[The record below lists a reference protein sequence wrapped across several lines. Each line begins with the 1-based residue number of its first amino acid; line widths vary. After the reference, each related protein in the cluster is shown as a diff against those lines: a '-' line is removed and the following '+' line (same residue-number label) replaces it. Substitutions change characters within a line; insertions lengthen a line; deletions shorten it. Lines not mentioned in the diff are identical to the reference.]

1 MNTYRAIKNK
11 HGDFEV
17 VNDKG
22 RVKGG
27 YFSRM
32 EDYASTEAKELAR
45 KLNAKDDELPWE
57 EQTSQMGY

>member
-1 MNTYRAIKNK
+1 MSTYRVIKNK

-17 VNDKG
+17 VNDDG

-32 EDYASTEAKELAR
+32 EDYAYNEALKFAR
-45 KLNAKDDELPWE
+45 EINAK
-57 EQTSQMGY
+57 

>member
-1 MNTYRAIKNK
+1 MSTYRVIKNK
-11 HGDFEV
+11 YDDFEV
-17 VNDKG
+17 VNDDG

-32 EDYASTEAKELAR
+32 EDYASTEARKLAR
-45 KLNAKDDELPWE
+45 KLNDKAEELPWE

>member
-1 MNTYRAIKNK
+1 MNEARVIKNK

-17 VNDKG
+17 VVNDE

-32 EDYASTEAKELAR
+32 EDYASTEAKDMAR
-45 KLNAKDDELPWE
+45 SINNAMEK
-57 EQTSQMGY
+57 